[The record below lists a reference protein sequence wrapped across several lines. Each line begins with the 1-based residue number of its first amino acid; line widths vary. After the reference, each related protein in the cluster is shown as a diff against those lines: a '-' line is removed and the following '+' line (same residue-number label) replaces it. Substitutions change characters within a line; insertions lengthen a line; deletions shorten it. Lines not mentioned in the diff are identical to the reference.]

1 MNIISA
7 IAATP
12 YVSAAFRAT
21 LGSAEQQ
28 ACDARQTYIDART
41 ALGETF
47 DPVYAD
53 ELYQRALHRARGTH
67 RYCGE

>member
-1 MNIISA
+1 MQIIQA
-7 IAATP
+7 IAAAP

-21 LGSAEQQ
+21 LSTAEQK
-28 ACDARQTYIDART
+28 ACDARQAYIDRCN

-47 DPVYAD
+47 DPVMAD
-53 ELYQRALHRARGTH
+53 ETYLRALSRAMGAF